1 MARTGLYKSEVK
13 KARDALLAKNKNPSV
28 DAVRIELG
36 NTGSKTTIHK
46 YLKELEEEDGGAGG
60 RKASISEALQ
70 DLVSRLAAQMHEDAD
85 ARMEALRSQVMAQ
98 EHKQAEAIEI
108 LQKENAALS
117 IQLQRTET
125 AAHQEAKAHT
135 HTRETLQQELIVRHG
150 LEQQVTG
157 LKERLGENEAH
168 RQSLE
173 EKHTHA
179 RDALEHYRQSVKE
192 QRDQD
197 QRRHEQQIQQ
207 LQAEQ
212 RQLQQSLGLKQDEVT
227 RLNQE
232 AARLVGDLSHAKKAF
247 YDEQGNSRQLL
258 TKLEVLQNVEQTCKI
273 LEAHVVE
280 KDAQAKELKLQ
291 LAEAAAQ
298 SSIVNKLMYDLQL
311 ELATSQAKLE
321 AQHAMM
327 AELRTYMRL
336 KEETTDDEYRPTKQ
350 G

>member
-1 MARTGLYKSEVK
+1 MARTGLYKTEVK
-13 KARDALLAKNKNPSV
+13 KARDALLAKSKHPSV

-46 YLKELEEEDGGAGG
+46 YLKELEEEDGGARG
-60 RKASISEALQ
+60 RKASISEVLQ
-70 DLVSRLAAQMHEDAD
+70 DLVSRLASRMHEEAD
-85 ARMEALRSQVMAQ
+85 ARMEELRSQVMER
-98 EHKQAEAIEI
+98 EHKHAETIGI

-125 AAHQEAKAHT
+125 ASHQEAKAHT
-135 HTRETLQQELIVRHG
+135 HTREALQQELIVRHT

-157 LKERLGENEAH
+157 LKERLSENEAH

-179 RDALEHYRQSVKE
+179 RDALEHYRQSFKE

-207 LQAEQ
+207 QQAEQ
-212 RQLQQSLGLKQDEVT
+212 RQLQQSLGLKQDEAT

-232 AARLVGDLSHAKKAF
+232 AARLVGDLAHTTKAL

-258 TKLEVLQNVEQTCKI
+258 TKLEALQNVAQSCKV
-273 LEAHVVE
+273 LEVQVIE
-280 KDAQAKELKLQ
+280 KDTQVKELKLQ
-291 LAEAAAQ
+291 LAEALAQ
-298 SSIVNKLMYDLQL
+298 SNVINKSMYDLQL
-311 ELATSQAKLE
+311 ELATLQTKLE

-327 AELRTYMRL
+327 AELRAYMGL
-336 KEETTDDEYRPTKQ
+336 KE
-350 G
+350 GG

>member
-13 KARDALLAKNKNPSV
+13 KARDALLAKNKHPSV
-28 DAVRIELG
+28 DAVRVELG

-46 YLKELEEEDGGAGG
+46 YLKELEEEDGGADG
-60 RKASISEALQ
+60 RKVSISEALQ
-70 DLVSRLAAQMHEDAD
+70 DLVSRLAAQMHEEAD
-85 ARMEALRSQVMAQ
+85 ARMEALRSQVMEQ
-98 EHKQAEAIEI
+98 EHLQVESIEI
-108 LQKENAALS
+108 LQKEISALS

-125 AAHQEAKAHT
+125 AAHQETKAHT

-157 LKERLGENEAH
+157 LKERLGENETH

-232 AARLVGDLSHAKKAF
+232 AARLVGDLSHTKKAL
-247 YDEQGNSRQLL
+247 YDEQCNSRQFLL
-258 TKLEVLQNVEQTCKI
+258 KLEALHKIEQTSNI
-273 LEAHVVE
+273 LGVQVLEKEAQE
-280 KDAQAKELKLQ
+280 KKLKLQ
-291 LAEAAAQ
+291 LAEALAQ
-298 SSIVNKLMYDLQL
+298 SNIVNKSMYDLQL

-327 AELRTYMRL
+327 AELRVYMGL
-336 KEETTDDEYRPTKQ
+336 KEETKDKESQSAK
-350 G
+350 